1 MRNCLYKTWCCNTEH
16 NKIIRKNNKFQMPNS
31 YCSSFY
37 GCWRKKFSFFGISF
51 KIHFYTE
58 RKRLFLLL
66 KSHWNKDVSGVNIPL
81 RRLAFCCCGKR
92 VCHSSLIIMENFSLV
107 PNNLEFCA
115 GAQIWAYWYAGIW
128 IAQLSACFMF
138 FFFSYQLFIF
148 SVYESNLMRLNCVL
162 FKKDA
167 VKHKTS
173 ESGMTI
179 FAYLMHKQNDWLQRL
194 LK

>member
-1 MRNCLYKTWCCNTEH
+1 MDAKG
-16 NKIIRKNNKFQMPNS
+16 K
-31 YCSSFY
+31 SSHFLEY
-37 GCWRKKFSFFGISF
+37 L

-92 VCHSSLIIMENFSLV
+92 VCHSSLIIMEHFSLV

-138 FFFSYQLFIF
+138 FFSYQLFSF

-167 VKHKTS
+167 VKQNIRIRNDYFCISDAQTKRLVAKVVEIVILKH
-173 ESGMTI
+173 GM
-179 FAYLMHKQNDWLQRL
+179 
-194 LK
+194 